1 MKKLRV
7 TIEGKNFDVLVELL
21 EEHHGATA
29 PAAALPR
36 ETATLS
42 FTPPAPVATMT
53 AAPAATAVA
62 APVAFASGPKGP
74 GDVLSPLAGKVV
86 SIDVHLGQA
95 VAEGAQVA
103 TIEAMKMNT
112 YVNAPKAGRV
122 ASISAKPGDPVEEGA
137 TLLVIE

>member
-7 TIEGKNFDVLVELL
+7 TVDGTVFEVTVEMADAADQ
-21 EEHHGATA
+21 GPAAVPAPAPA
-29 PAAALPR
+29 PAAAP
-36 ETATLS
+36 S
-42 FTPPAPVATMT
+42 PMPPPPPPAPT
-53 AAPAATAVA
+53 AKAPAQ
-62 APVAFASGPKGP
+62 GP
-74 GDVLSPLAGKVV
+74 GDARSPLAGKVV
-86 SIDVHLGQA
+86 SIDVQVGQT

-122 ASISAKPGDPVEEGA
+122 ASINAKPGDAVEEGA